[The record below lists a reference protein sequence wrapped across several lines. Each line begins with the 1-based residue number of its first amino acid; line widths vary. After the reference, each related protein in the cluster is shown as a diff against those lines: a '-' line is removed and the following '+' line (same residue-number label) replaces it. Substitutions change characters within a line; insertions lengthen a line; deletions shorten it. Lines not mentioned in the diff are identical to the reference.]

1 MLASIQPRQPGW
13 RSLKV
18 QLGLFAS
25 MLLLSACAVGPD
37 YKTPVQAPVVLQNA
51 PAGAFS
57 TAHPEAQWWKAFNDP
72 TLDGLITQA
81 LAGNLGSDVDVALLA

>member
-1 MLASIQPRQPGW
+1 MFASTHSRQPAHQPGW

-37 YKTPVQAPVVLQNA
+37 YKTPVAAPVVLQNA

-57 TAHPEAQWWKAFNDP
+57 TANPEAEWWKAFNDP
-72 TLDGLITQA
+72 VLDGLIAQA
-81 LAGNLGSDVDVALLA
+81 